1 MNFIENVAI
10 IRDSLKENAK
20 KIKNIDNKI
29 LQMCENQI
37 DEVKNFIENHCELKE
52 HLKFNASNQIQFIKG
67 KKSAKVL
74 INFLTDSYLYSNLT
88 ETEFESKSKRRLT

>member
-74 INFLTDSYLYSNLT
+74 INFLTDSYLYYNLT
-88 ETEFESKSKRRLT
+88 EKEFESKSKRRLT